1 MFILKIDIF
10 EFYCGIFLMGL
21 FLFVGGVD
29 KFMLMQLGLVLV
41 FLFFI
46 DLGFMFMYLVFIL
59 GIGLCLE
66 VDDFIKIKIM
76 IYIQK
81 LMVIVLFDKD
91 LKINSFKYKKIFFEI
106 IKIYWKNNFRK
117 IIKKLILRLK
127 FFLFIVDLELK
138 VRINFCIKL

>member
-1 MFILKIDIF
+1 MFRFYWYVIIVYLRNGFCNKIYNKNMFILKIDIF
-10 EFYCGIFLMGL
+10 KFYCGIFLMGL

-66 VDDFIKIKIM
+66 VDDFIKIKI
-76 IYIQK
+76 IVYIQK
-81 LMVIVLFDKD
+81 LMFIVLFDKD
-91 LKINSFKYKKIFFEI
+91 LKINSFKYKNYF
-106 IKIYWKNNFRK
+106 
-117 IIKKLILRLK
+117 LR
-127 FFLFIVDLELK
+127 
-138 VRINFCIKL
+138 